1 MTDDL
6 SKGVPYNEG
15 WRFVQATDPAL
26 VEALDE
32 ARKAYDQ
39 NELAWHE
46 RNTEY
51 QITSGSQRRRV
62 PSPYS
67 KALREAEAAVIEK
80 FEELVASGQVVYAG
94 FPNGQLEGD
103 PKPIPSALRPRV
115 RGRETCVVRGVKFHD
130 VRLYPAEAI
139 KGLGAWREKA
149 ELETETAPRAK
160 SILTEQDCFDDLVKI
175 LRSEPNKRSAKPRVL
190 LRLLMERNP
199 AYGTVKE
206 SDTVKGWIRN
216 QKDDAAEKAAGTG

>member
-32 ARKAYDQ
+32 ARDAYDQ
-39 NELAWHE
+39 NEQAWHE

-51 QITSGSQRRRV
+51 QIRSGKQRRRV

-67 KALREAEAAVIEK
+67 KALREAKAAVIEK

-103 PKPIPSALRPRV
+103 PKPIPSALQPKV
-115 RGRETCVVRGVKFHD
+115 RGRGTCVVRGVKFHD
-130 VRLYPAEAI
+130 VRLYPAAAI
-139 KGLGAWREKA
+139 KMLSAPREKA
-149 ELETETAPRAK
+149 ELDTETASRAK
-160 SILTEQDCFDDLVKI
+160 FIPTERDCFDDLVKI
-175 LRSEPNKRSAKPRVL
+175 IRKDPEKMIAKPRVL
-190 LRLLMERNP
+190 LRLLVECNSG
-199 AYGTVKE
+199 YETVRE

-216 QKDDAAEKAAGTG
+216 QRDKAAEKAAVTG